1 LSQNYQKG
9 ISKGAVILRGASPIG
24 GGFEDRIK
32 EPVISIHEAKSDR
45 LKQVNSSGGD
55 KFFI

>member
-24 GGFEDRIK
+24 GGFEERIK
-32 EPVISIHEAKSDR
+32 EPVISIHEAKSGSI
-45 LKQVNSSGGD
+45 KTSQP
-55 KFFI
+55 KWW